1 MNRHLLRRVV
11 MHNAG
16 SSPLCFETCAVI
28 LSAPGDWY
36 VFRKV
41 MEFKTLSVVKKH
53 GGLGG
58 GVSSDMS
65 NMLHLIVTF
74 PTRQSVLRE
83 AGVEN
88 VGCAQI
94 FKGQIY
100 LKHPVKRIDILSRTR
115 ERSDTS

>member
-58 GVSSDMS
+58 GGELRYVKYVAFDCHFPNTSVSS
-65 NMLHLIVTF
+65 
-74 PTRQSVLRE
+74 Q
-83 AGVEN
+83 G
-88 VGCAQI
+88 GW
-94 FKGQIY
+94 G
-100 LKHPVKRIDILSRTR
+100 
-115 ERSDTS
+115 